1 MVPFFIILLK
11 VEYVTF
17 CMPELPC
24 THPNICNGSRCHL
37 TQPLYVTDEA
47 DRGIGFSILTN
58 CLHAAA
64 REKSIFIF
72 LLTLIA

>member
-1 MVPFFIILLK
+1 MNP
-11 VEYVTF
+11 
-17 CMPELPC
+17 
-24 THPNICNGSRCHL
+24 RCHL
-37 TQPLYVTDEA
+37 TQPFYVTDEA